1 MKILIVED
9 ETLAAQQLE
18 QFVKSYNDTIEI
30 VQILNS
36 CKGLKR
42 WLEQKNEADL
52 IFCDIELNDGNVL
65 NTLKSMDLNYA
76 IIFTTAYDDFWN
88 KALKLNGIDYL
99 LKPLT
104 KEKVHASLDKAE
116 SIRKAFAS
124 DNTILSTLAS
134 MLGQP
139 SKFYKKRFP
148 VKLNNEVFVLS
159 AESIMLFRIVEGV
172 IFAFTE
178 KDKKYPL
185 VEETLNDLE
194 VKLNPENFFRVN
206 RSEIINAEYI
216 SSIRIHEGKEYMIH
230 IKGSE
235 QRLSVSNSRVA
246 ALKEWL
252 DDPSN
257 NLKYKA

>member
-9 ETLAAQQLE
+9 ETIAAHQLE
-18 QFVKSYNDTIEI
+18 RFVKSYNDTIEV

-36 CKGLKR
+36 CNGLKR
-42 WLEQKNEADL
+42 WLEQKEEADL

-65 NTLKSMDLNYA
+65 NTLKNIDLNYA
-76 IIFTTAYDDFWN
+76 IIFTTAYDNFWD

-104 KEKVHASLDKAE
+104 KEKIHAALDKAE
-116 SIRKAFAS
+116 SIKKVFTRDK
-124 DNTILSTLAS
+124 TIISTLAS
-134 MLGQP
+134 MLSQP

-172 IFAFTE
+172 IFAITE

-194 VKLNPENFFRVN
+194 LKLNPENFFRVN

-216 SSIRIHEGKEYMIH
+216 SSIRIQDGKDYMIH

-235 QRLSVSNSRVA
+235 QKLSVSNSRVA
-246 ALKEWL
+246 ALKDWL
-252 DDPSN
+252 DDPSI
-257 NLKYKA
+257 NLRYKA